1 MYTVMPPIRSAR
13 RIHFRHNQRK
23 MKNEGEIIYKKW
35 DKAIK
40 EKSVIEISNLL
51 AKFPQLIN
59 QGIIHY
65 RGNGTTFQTLP
76 LNMVN
81 SSLEATKLLVERGAD
96 PNEYGEGNV
105 LAIHNASTEVTKFLI
120 SKGADVNKIGAEEC
134 TPIMYEVYMH
144 NYENVEVLIEKG
156 ADVNYQSQY
165 DGYSSL
171 HWASRKGNLE
181 LVKLLIKNGADI
193 NFVNKEN
200 KTPKDLAKENNH
212 DSVFKYLEKMESE

>member
-1 MYTVMPPIRSAR
+1 MDNKGKIVY
-13 RIHFRHNQRK
+13 N
-23 MKNEGEIIYKKW
+23 KW

-40 EKSVIEISNLL
+40 DRDLFEISNLL
-51 AKFPQLIN
+51 TEYPKLIN

-81 SSLEATKLLVERGAD
+81 DSIGVTKLLIEKGAD
-96 PNEYGEGNV
+96 PNEYGDGNV
-105 LAIHNASTEVTKFLI
+105 LALHNANSEVTKYLI
-120 SKGADVNKIGAEEC
+120 SKGADVNRIGYEEC

-144 NYENVEVLIEKG
+144 NNENVKILIEKG

-171 HWASRKGNLE
+171 HWAARKGDLDMI
-181 LVKLLIKNGADI
+181 KLLIKNGANI
-193 NFVNKEN
+193 NSVNNEKQ
-200 KTPKDLAKENNH
+200 KPKDLAKENVH
-212 DSVFKYLEKMESE
+212 DSIFEYLEKLENKKLM